1 MTPTP
6 DIYRNKIKN
15 LQNKYIKTPK
25 NIWNNLQ
32 NEFNFTIDLC
42 ASDQN
47 YLIKR
52 YYTKEQNALVQNWDN
67 EIGYCHPIFDVNIPK
82 FIAKAFKHNCFIV
95 YLLPASTHAVYFHK
109 YLWDG
114 NSNKPKKNI
123 EIRFLEMD
131 RKNGYKFLS
140 DNNEEPKYGYLK
152 PLMIVIINNMK

>member
-42 ASDQN
+42 ASDRN

-109 YLWDG
+109 YLWD
-114 NSNKPKKNI
+114 SNNNTPKKNI

>member
-52 YYTKEQNALVQNWDN
+52 YYTKAFCSLV
-67 EIGYCHPIFDVNIPK
+67 
-82 FIAKAFKHNCFIV
+82 
-95 YLLPASTHAVYFHK
+95 
-109 YLWDG
+109 
-114 NSNKPKKNI
+114 
-123 EIRFLEMD
+123 
-131 RKNGYKFLS
+131 
-140 DNNEEPKYGYLK
+140 
-152 PLMIVIINNMK
+152 